1 MGRSTPSYTK
11 VFEDEIRRI
20 LRLKN
25 VVDEEAWKY
34 IDEIVR
40 YLRTKRGVL
49 SINPNPDLQMDIIY
63 LLIIELYRR
72 IGGYERM
79 DNRRQ
84 VRL

>member
-11 VFEDEIRRI
+11 VFEEEMRRI

-25 VVDEEAWKY
+25 LVDEEAWKY

-40 YLRTKRGVL
+40 YIRSKRGFL
-49 SINPNPDLQMDIIY
+49 SMNPNPDLQIDIVY
-63 LLIIELYRR
+63 LLIIELFRR

-84 VRL
+84 VKL